1 MLNSGLNIY
10 IINIDPNM
18 KQHILDSDNLT
29 VIENEENFEYISE
42 DEILVFWDEKLY
54 LKNKISNQVIVLINS
69 KLQIKD
75 EDFLVINNEIV
86 NEKSKSSFTS
96 KENLFSKIVD
106 MDNLQLFDFIQTN
119 EENINNYY
127 DLNQKIIDEVDLNLL
142 KIKLVSLWKF

>member
-1 MLNSGLNIY
+1 
-10 IINIDPNM
+10 M

-86 NEKSKSSFTS
+86 NEKSKSTFTS